1 MIPLEVFISL
11 RVIGGTAKGRRLI
24 GAGGGRTRPIP
35 DNVKKSLF
43 DILTPYIPDSK
54 CLDLFAGTGAIGIE
68 ALSRG
73 AQSVTFAECS
83 PRMVKVIHSNLDV
96 TGLASCAR
104 VIQGDVRRL
113 VPALCRKGEVFHMVF
128 VDPPYGHGLAPV
140 TLEILS
146 ANRLLDSDG
155 IIVTR
160 HESRQEMPEEFE
172 DFELTRREKYGDTII
187 SFYMFKR

>member
-1 MIPLEVFISL
+1 MIPLEAFISL
-11 RVIGGTAKGRRLI
+11 RVIGGIAKGRRLI
-24 GAGGGRTRPIP
+24 GAGSGRTRPIP

-43 DILTPYIPDSK
+43 DILTPYIPDSR

-73 AQSVTFAECS
+73 AEWVTFVECS
-83 PRMVKVIHSNLDV
+83 PAMVKVIRTNLDV
-96 TGLASCAR
+96 TGLASCAK

-113 VPALCRKGEVFHMVF
+113 VPALCRQEEMFHIIF

-140 TLEILS
+140 TLDILS
-146 ANRLLDSDG
+146 AHRLLDSDG

-160 HESRQEMPEEFE
+160 HESRQEMPDASEELKFA
-172 DFELTRREKYGDTII
+172 RREKYGDTII
-187 SFYMFKR
+187 SFYMLKR

>member
-1 MIPLEVFISL
+1 MPLEVFISL
-11 RVIGGTAKGRRLI
+11 RVIGGIAKGRRLL

-43 DILTPYIPDSK
+43 DILAPYVPDSR

-73 AQSVTFAECS
+73 ARWVTFVECA
-83 PRMVKVIHSNLDV
+83 PHMIRVILGNLDT
-96 TGLASCAR
+96 TGLASQAG

-113 VPALCRKGEVFHMVF
+113 VPALHRQEEVFHIIF

-140 TLEILS
+140 TLSILS
-146 ANRLLDSDG
+146 AHRILDSGG

-160 HESRQEMPEEFE
+160 HESRQEMPEVLG
-172 DFELTRREKYGDTII
+172 DLELSRQEKYGDTII

>member
-1 MIPLEVFISL
+1 MMPLEVFVSL
-11 RVIGGTAKGRRLI
+11 RVIGGVAKGRRLI

-43 DILTPYIPDSK
+43 DILTPHLPDST

-73 AQSVTFAECS
+73 AEWVTFVECS
-83 PRMVKVIHSNLDV
+83 PAMVRVIRSNLDV
-96 TGLASCAR
+96 TGLASWAK

-113 VPALCRKGEVFHMVF
+113 VPALCRQKEMFHIIF

-140 TLEILS
+140 TLDTLS
-146 ANRLLDSDG
+146 SHRLLDSDG

-160 HESRQEMPEEFE
+160 HESRQEMPEVFE
-172 DFELTRREKYGDTII
+172 DLELARREKYGDTIV